1 MSVATSWGELV
12 LLSYVMSG
20 MFVLLS
26 QRFRFHVLE
35 LVGEPCM
42 NVVALFIKRG
52 KSLFREIYFSV

>member
-20 MFVLLS
+20 MFMLLP

-42 NVVALFIKRG
+42 DVVALFIKRG
-52 KSLFREIYFSV
+52 ESLF